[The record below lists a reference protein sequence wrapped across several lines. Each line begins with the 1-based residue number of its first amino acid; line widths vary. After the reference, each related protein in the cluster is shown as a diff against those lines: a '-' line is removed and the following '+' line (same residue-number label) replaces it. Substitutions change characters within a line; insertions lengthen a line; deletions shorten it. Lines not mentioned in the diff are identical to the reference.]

1 MLIAVDH
8 GNKQIKTVHTP
19 PFTSGLIQSDTPGFG
34 TDALAYRG
42 KYYTLTD
49 QRIPYRRDKTEDE
62 RFFILTLFAIAHE
75 IEAMGQYS
83 GSLMR
88 VQLAVG
94 LPPAHFGVQAKRFIN
109 YFNGRGAVAFQ
120 FKGKPYAIF
129 IENTACF
136 PQSFSA
142 AAATVKNLASFPR
155 ALVVD
160 IGGFTAD
167 YVRLRN
173 GVPDMAACDSL
184 ENGVIL
190 LSNRICAKAN
200 AELDILLEESEIDR
214 ILRGEDQDA
223 APEVIALAEREAQ
236 EFIKMLQSMRDDGY
250 AILLITHKLHEVMA
264 CSDVITVLRHGEIV
278 EKEEKENGYDQERLI
293 SKMMGGE
300 VTIHTDYEDQKK
312 VFEKEEVLLEG
323 KDMSIYN
330 AQHREL
336 IRHGN
341 LTMKA
346 GEIIGLA
353 GISGRGQREL
363 LETLFGVNVLKMG
376 QLTIAGKD
384 MTKSS
389 IRDRIE
395 AGMALVSEDPKR
407 DNVVAGMKIY
417 EHFALN
423 GPEISYKKVGINWK
437 DLTDKMDTSKAV
449 KELGVPEKTRE
460 LATLSGGNIQRCML
474 ARAVMK
480 QPKILLASYPSRG
493 LDVGTVEMVH
503 QTLVELRNQ
512 GCSILLVSEDL
523 EELLSVSD
531 SIVVISGDTLT
542 EKLDPK
548 TTSALEIGDLMIGG
562 KEHER

>member
-1 MLIAVDH
+1 M
-8 GNKQIKTVHTP
+8 T
-19 PFTSGLIQSDTPGFG
+19 
-34 TDALAYRG
+34 
-42 KYYTLTD
+42 
-49 QRIPYRRDKTEDE
+49 
-62 RFFILTLFAIAHE
+62 
-75 IEAMGQYS
+75 
-83 GSLMR
+83 
-88 VQLAVG
+88 
-94 LPPAHFGVQAKRFIN
+94 
-109 YFNGRGAVAFQ
+109 
-120 FKGKPYAIF
+120 
-129 IENTACF
+129 
-136 PQSFSA
+136 
-142 AAATVKNLASFPR
+142 
-155 ALVVD
+155 
-160 IGGFTAD
+160 
-167 YVRLRN
+167 
-173 GVPDMAACDSL
+173 
-184 ENGVIL
+184 
-190 LSNRICAKAN
+190 
-200 AELDILLEESEIDR
+200 
-214 ILRGEDQDA
+214 
-223 APEVIALAEREAQ
+223 
-236 EFIKMLQSMRDDGY
+236 GY

-376 QLTIAGKD
+376 QLTIDGKD

>member
-42 KYYTLTD
+42 MYYTLTD

-190 LSNRICAKAN
+190 LYNRICAKAN

-236 EFIKMLQSMRDDGY
+236 ELSTTCS
-250 AILLITHKLHEVMA
+250 AA
-264 CSDVITVLRHGEIV
+264 CG
-278 EKEEKENGYDQERLI
+278 
-293 SKMMGGE
+293 
-300 VTIHTDYEDQKK
+300 
-312 VFEKEEVLLEG
+312 
-323 KDMSIYN
+323 
-330 AQHREL
+330 
-336 IRHGN
+336 
-341 LTMKA
+341 
-346 GEIIGLA
+346 
-353 GISGRGQREL
+353 SGCW
-363 LETLFGVNVLKMG
+363 N
-376 QLTIAGKD
+376 
-384 MTKSS
+384 SS
-389 IRDRIE
+389 P
-395 AGMALVSEDPKR
+395 AK
-407 DNVVAGMKIY
+407 
-417 EHFALN
+417 
-423 GPEISYKKVGINWK
+423 
-437 DLTDKMDTSKAV
+437 
-449 KELGVPEKTRE
+449 
-460 LATLSGGNIQRCML
+460 
-474 ARAVMK
+474 
-480 QPKILLASYPSRG
+480 
-493 LDVGTVEMVH
+493 
-503 QTLVELRNQ
+503 
-512 GCSILLVSEDL
+512 
-523 EELLSVSD
+523 
-531 SIVVISGDTLT
+531 
-542 EKLDPK
+542 
-548 TTSALEIGDLMIGG
+548 
-562 KEHER
+562 

>member
-1 MLIAVDH
+1 MKI
-8 GNKQIKTVHTP
+8 NKFNPIIKTNQLKIRFGDFVANQNINLSVYAGQIQSIVGENGAGKSTLMKMLYGTYKP
-19 PFTSGLIQSDTPGFG
+19 TSGEILVDRERVHMTPQIAMRLGIGMVFQDFRIIPAF
-34 TDALAYRG
+34 TAFENIMMALPKEKRKRPKEEIKKEICEISQKYKIPVDPDMLVGQMDLGQRQRVEIIKVLMMG
-42 KYYTLTD
+42 K
-49 QRIPYRRDKTEDE
+49 
-62 RFFILTLFAIAHE
+62 
-75 IEAMGQYS
+75 
-83 GSLMR
+83 MR
-88 VQLAVG
+88 VL
-94 LPPAHFGVQAKRFIN
+94 
-109 YFNGRGAVAFQ
+109 
-120 FKGKPYAIF
+120 IF
-129 IENTACF
+129 DEPTSVLT
-136 PQSFSA
+136 Q
-142 AAATVKNLASFPR
+142 
-155 ALVVD
+155 
-160 IGGFTAD
+160 
-167 YVRLRN
+167 
-173 GVPDMAACDSL
+173 
-184 ENGVIL
+184 
-190 LSNRICAKAN
+190 
-200 AELDILLEESEIDR
+200 
-214 ILRGEDQDA
+214 Q
-223 APEVIALAEREAQ
+223 EAQ

-376 QLTIAGKD
+376 QLTIDGKD

-407 DNVVAGMKIY
+407 DNVVAEMKIY

-562 KEHER
+562 KGGNAYFLYLDFSVYYRELVVRIIILGFQRLRRRIFRKRQPR

>member
-1 MLIAVDH
+1 MKI
-8 GNKQIKTVHTP
+8 NKFNPIIKTNQLKIRFGDFVANQNINLSVYAGQIQSIVGENGAGKSTLMKMLYGTYKP
-19 PFTSGLIQSDTPGFG
+19 TSGEILVDRERVHMTPQIAMRLGIGMVFQDFRIIPAF
-34 TDALAYRG
+34 TAFENIMMALPKEKRKRPKEEIKKEICEISQKYKIPVDPDMLVGQMDLGQRQRVEIIKVLMMG
-42 KYYTLTD
+42 K
-49 QRIPYRRDKTEDE
+49 
-62 RFFILTLFAIAHE
+62 
-75 IEAMGQYS
+75 
-83 GSLMR
+83 MR
-88 VQLAVG
+88 VL
-94 LPPAHFGVQAKRFIN
+94 
-109 YFNGRGAVAFQ
+109 
-120 FKGKPYAIF
+120 IF
-129 IENTACF
+129 DEPTSVLT
-136 PQSFSA
+136 Q
-142 AAATVKNLASFPR
+142 
-155 ALVVD
+155 
-160 IGGFTAD
+160 
-167 YVRLRN
+167 
-173 GVPDMAACDSL
+173 
-184 ENGVIL
+184 
-190 LSNRICAKAN
+190 
-200 AELDILLEESEIDR
+200 
-214 ILRGEDQDA
+214 Q
-223 APEVIALAEREAQ
+223 EAQ

-376 QLTIAGKD
+376 QLTIDGKD

-548 TTSALEIGDLMIGG
+548 TTLALEIGDLMIGG